1 MKQFISNQRTEN
13 IILKILKILKSKVK
27 VILYTSHATTEK
39 EA

>member
-1 MKQFISNQRTEN
+1 MKQFISNKRTEK
-13 IILKILKILKSKVK
+13 IIFKKKILKSKAK